1 MKTLSHSCKN
11 EKSPRS
17 DAVEKLTSRFQSTFK
32 LAFAL
37 RAAHAY
43 KSKGVPVSEI
53 FTFLVNLAFKNL
65 SLFRALQ
72 FENSSAH
79 FSKDTCYRFLNS
91 SSINWNRFLNV
102 LSLRVMQWLDA
113 LTSETRKTSFIVD
126 DTPFKRNRSHRVEL
140 ATSQFDH
147 STKSYYTGFRCL
159 CLAWSDGNSTIPV
172 DFGLLSS
179 EKGKTALETSCP
191 DKRRRRSCGYAAR
204 SEAVS
209 KATEVMLLCLKRA
222 LSLGCRARYV
232 LFDSWFTSP
241 AMLSHLLEMKLYAVA
256 MVKQSTK
263 LLYRSGGKLCTVKT
277 IYDENCKRRGRS
289 KYLLSVTAEM
299 CRSATS
305 EAGELNIPVKLVF
318 VRKNEKVSRKA
329 KNYLVLVSTDTTL
342 TEKEIIQLYRRR
354 WNIEVFFKICKTLLR
369 FGKESRSISY
379 DAMRASLAIVFVRYL
394 ILAWEQRV
402 NTDVRTIGDLFFE
415 YAEELQEAD
424 WKDALQALLTAII
437 VEINK
442 NDVIVKVN
450 IEKCITSFLENLPV
464 ELRQKLKC
472 A

>member
-1 MKTLSHSCKN
+1 MKNVSHSLKN
-11 EKSPRS
+11 EKSNSS
-17 DAVEKLTSRFQSTFK
+17 DVAARLTSRFHSLFK
-32 LAFAL
+32 LSFAL
-37 RAAHAY
+37 RSAHAY

-72 FENSSAH
+72 IDAPSAR

-102 LSLRVMQWLDA
+102 LSFRVMQWLSS
-113 LTSETRKTSFIVD
+113 LTSADRKSSFIVD
-126 DTPFKRNRSHRVEL
+126 DTPFKRSRSHCVEL
-140 ATSQFDH
+140 AASQYDH

-172 DFGLLSS
+172 DFSLLSS
-179 EKGKTALETSCP
+179 EKERPSLTASYP
-191 DKRRRRSCGYAAR
+191 DGRKRRSCGYAAR

-209 KATEVMLLCLKRA
+209 KATEALLMCLKRA
-222 LSLGCRARYV
+222 LSLGCWARYV
-232 LFDSWFTSP
+232 LFDSWFASP
-241 AMLSHLLEMKLYAVA
+241 TMLSRLLEMKLHAVA
-256 MVKQSTK
+256 MVKRSDK
-263 LLYRSGGKLCTVKT
+263 LLYRSNGKLCTVKT
-277 IYDENCKRRGRS
+277 IYDEHCKRRGRS
-289 KYLLSVTAEM
+289 KYLLSVTTEM
-299 CRSATS
+299 CKAATKTQ
-305 EAGELNIPVKLVF
+305 EELRIPVKLVF
-318 VRKNEKVSRKA
+318 VRKNETARRKA

-369 FGKESRSISY
+369 FGKESRGISY
-379 DAMRASLAIVFVRYL
+379 DAMRASVVVVFVRYL

-402 NTDVRTIGDLFFE
+402 NTDERTIGELFFE
-415 YAEELQEAD
+415 YAEELHEAD

-437 VEINK
+437 VKVGK
-442 NDVIVKVN
+442 NDVLVKVD
-450 IEKCITSFLENLPV
+450 IETCITSFLETLPEHV
-464 ELRQKLKC
+464 RQKLKC